1 MYPCG
6 FFIKYS
12 GNKFSKVLFIYT
24 LKFSRS
30 KSFALCLHIMRPV
43 WVSSMELKEQVIS
56 KYKDNLLLITF
67 KQIWFWFCPGFVLVK
82 CKCSKFDFQITCYL
96 SNIVYCCSL
105 LPWCIVLLCTS
116 FLRLQVLQVAIVIP
130 TSWDLLWGEPLT
142 LVQARNKTNFLSS
155 VISFSQDPILE
166 NLMGVVILL
175 LSAGFF
181 ISNSVAKGSAWKLAK
196 N

>member
-1 MYPCG
+1 MV
-6 FFIKYS
+6 FFINYS

-24 LKFSRS
+24 LKLSRS

-67 KQIWFWFCPGFVLVK
+67 KQIWFWFCSGFVLVK
-82 CKCSKFDFQITCYL
+82 CKYSKFDFQITHDV

-105 LPWCIVLLCTS
+105 LPWCIVLVCTS
-116 FLRLQVLQVAIVIP
+116 FLRLQVLQVVIVIP

-155 VISFSQDPILE
+155 AISFSPEPILE

-181 ISNSVAKGSAWKLAK
+181 YKQLSC
-196 N
+196 